1 MEDIMSEMITLGK
14 REKSSN
20 QAEGAK
26 NKNKNEG
33 IALLA
38 SFALPAVLVIGL
50 LILLISLQD
59 SAETAIADLAGLLP
73 IGYAFA
79 AGMVASVNP
88 CGFFLLPSYISYYLG
103 TEDSNFYQD
112 SATRRVGKALLLGG
126 FATLGF
132 VVVFAVTG
140 SVIAAGGQ
148 FLVRVFPFA
157 GLAIGA
163 AMVGLGLW
171 LLITGRTLGLMS
183 ASRLTVRRERNLRNV
198 FLYGIVY
205 AVGSLSC
212 TLPIFLVVVGG
223 SLASQGLTASLGQ
236 FIGYALGMGSILVA
250 VTIGSAL
257 FQGSVTRWLRKAIP
271 YVHRASAMFLVGAGG
286 YLIYYWVFFAGLSF

>member
-1 MEDIMSEMITLGK
+1 MSELITPIENGEKAK
-14 REKSSN
+14 RDDRDN
-20 QAEGAK
+20 
-26 NKNKNEG
+26 NKQG
-33 IALLA
+33 GLAVIA
-38 SFALPAVLVIGL
+38 SFALPTIVVIGL
-50 LILLISLQD
+50 LVLLIRLQN
-59 SAETAIADLAGLLP
+59 SAETALADLTELLP

-103 TEDSNFYQD
+103 TEDPGFFQD
-112 SATRRVGKALLLGG
+112 SAALRVGKALILGG
-126 FATLGF
+126 AATLGF
-132 VVVFAVTG
+132 IAVFVVMGAAL
-140 SVIAAGGQ
+140 AAGGQ
-148 FLVRVFPFA
+148 FLIRVFPLA
-157 GLAIGA
+157 GLAIGV

-171 LLITGRTLGLMS
+171 LLLSGRTLGIMA
-183 ASRLTVRRERNLRNV
+183 ASRVTVPRERNLRNV

-236 FIGYALGMGSILVA
+236 FLGYALGMGSILVA

-257 FQGSVTRWLRKAIP
+257 FQGSVARWLRKVVP

-286 YLIYYWVFFAGLSF
+286 YLIYYWVFIAGLSF